1 MAVNRTL
8 RFSWGHIIAFIAL
21 IFISY
26 TTFMGISYFCDGN
39 FILAGAGV
47 VVVDLLLVAFFF
59 TPQLLKASDAKF
71 GRKIVFERIFFIC
84 TPFIFVVAMAPYS
97 HFWTVFEKREEVE
110 STFSQS
116 IKAVPKIF
124 DSYEAYAQERME
136 AYTKTLDSFKESN
149 NNGRSGN
156 GSRTPYD
163 STERDKKGSKKG
175 SKNGS
180 SSNST
185 KARSTKSISSTRYN
199 NARNALNIQLFNYA
213 DLRNSALNWIKNAE
227 ETTVWNVFMMGNL
240 DTIEDAIYKWTG
252 NLNFISTPKM
262 KDEKD
267 SVKPFSSEDESVTF
281 VTENFKSLR
290 TIYSKPGLPTP
301 IAIGIAVLLYGMLLL
316 PYLLQKRH
324 TKSLYRLFGKEANA
338 STIDFS
344 IEGTSKLGGARS
356 GKGKNNSHGNSN
368 YDSFT
373 L

>member
-39 FILAGAGV
+39 FFLAGAGV
-47 VVVDLLLVAFFF
+47 VVVNLLLVAFFF

-84 TPFIFVVAMAPYS
+84 APFIFVIAMAPYS
-97 HFWTVFEKREEVE
+97 HFWTVFDKREEVE

-149 NNGRSGN
+149 NKGGNSQGDN
-156 GSRTPYD
+156 GSKSKYN
-163 STERDKKGSKKG
+163 STKKGKKDN
-175 SKNGS
+175 KKGS

-213 DLRNSALNWIKNAE
+213 DLRNGALNWIKNAE

-240 DTIEDAIYKWTG
+240 DTIEEAIYNWTD
-252 NLNFISTPKM
+252 NLNLISTPKM

-290 TIYSKPGLPTP
+290 TIYSEPGLPTP

-344 IEGTSKLGGARS
+344 IEGTSKSGGVKS
-356 GKGKNNSHGNSN
+356 GKGKDNSHGNSN